1 MQKLYYTTKAND
13 FTEDSKKLWS
23 LINNVIKRTKDKGS
37 IIPEITIDGMKT
49 SNPMKITNKF
59 GRFYSTLGSTLASQI
74 TDGSQTVY
82 TYIDKIL
89 RNLSS
94 LVMRSI
100 TIQEIE
106 KTIDSLPNKTSHGH
120 DGISNTLLKSLGH
133 SLAFP

>member
-1 MQKLYYTTKAND
+1 MQKLYYTTRAND
-13 FTEDSKKLWS
+13 FAKDSKTLWS

-37 IIPEITIDGMKT
+37 IIPQITIDGIKT
-49 SNPMKITNKF
+49 SNPMKITNEF

-74 TDGSQTVY
+74 TGGSQTVN
-82 TYIDKIL
+82 TYIDKIP

-120 DGISNTLLKSLGH
+120 DGISNTLL
-133 SLAFP
+133 